1 MRSPRCFFF
10 FFNFNLLI
18 RSVEAGCVGDQVC
31 WFLRLLLNIQ
41 LVYYYQQLILLI
53 YVNTLWN
60 FGLLPILSHQQF
72 NYYYYYFEIVLLIIV
87 DLIIASFMEYLP
99 PPSTEWLKQIL
110 NGEKWH
116 SPKYEF
122 CQIRQVELLVNFFN
136 KPVGLLIM
144 YLEITKVNLKVEDSF
159 FFKIFDFSAIF

>member
-1 MRSPRCFFF
+1 ME
-10 FFNFNLLI
+10 L
-18 RSVEAGCVGDQVC
+18 
-31 WFLRLLLNIQ
+31 WFASYIVPLAVQLLL
-41 LVYYYQQLILLI
+41 LFFL
-53 YVNTLWN
+53 
-60 FGLLPILSHQQF
+60 
-72 NYYYYYFEIVLLIIV
+72 EIVLLIIV

-122 CQIRQVELLVNFFN
+122 CQIRQVELLVNFLN

-144 YLEITKVNLKVEDSF
+144 YLEITKVNSKVEDPF
-159 FFKIFDFSAIF
+159 FFKIFDFSAIFWKWYTWNIFHSVLKNDFRCKHLLVLLFLCINPWLSIWFGAKYG